1 MHIRYT
7 GSFLNRVDPCYRSNA
22 GAAMQSSIRIVTAL
36 LWRNP
41 GSHISVTNVSF
52 RALIAYVW
60 RN

>member
-1 MHIRYT
+1 MYIRDT
-7 GSFLNRVDPCYRSNA
+7 GSFLNQVDSCYRFNA

-41 GSHISVTNVSF
+41 ENHTSVTNVSF

-60 RN
+60 KN